1 MDKLI
6 TLQKGEILE
15 KWDYFEEYKEKFPD
29 KVKLIEMYT
38 ESINRQPTE
47 TTELIKESLKLLEKD
62 YEIWRLSQPVKFFIR
77 NIIKED

>member
-6 TLQKGEILE
+6 TLEEGEVLE
-15 KWDYFEEYKEKFPD
+15 NWDYYKEFGEKFPD
-29 KVKLIEMYT
+29 KVELMEMYT

-47 TTELIKESLKLLEKD
+47 TTELIKESLELLEKD